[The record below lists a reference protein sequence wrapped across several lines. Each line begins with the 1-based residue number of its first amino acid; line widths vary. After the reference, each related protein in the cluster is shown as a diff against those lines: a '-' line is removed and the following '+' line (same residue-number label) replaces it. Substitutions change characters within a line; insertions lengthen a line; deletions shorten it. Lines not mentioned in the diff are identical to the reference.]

1 MYSNVTTDP
10 IACSGAVRLVVAVGD
25 GDECCT
31 DEAASGIAE
40 LARVPAWSA
49 ARVAALPG
57 RCRGSLLARWAGLV
71 RRHFGDAAVRRVRRE
86 LGALAADL
94 PDDPPDEEWFPVAV
108 QIALTDVFVGE
119 FLGGDPRLLQPLLA
133 EDVKGQVGRAAGLF
147 LRTVGPGPILGRA
160 RHIHPSLY
168 DVGRADADVGSGHAV
183 IDCTGAELF
192 ANPTWQILQLMAHAG
207 FVELTG
213 REVLSITARSPA
225 DDALRIDL
233 RWA

>member
-1 MYSNVTTDP
+1 MYSSVTTD
-10 IACSGAVRLVVAVGD
+10 AAHVVVAVGG
-25 GDECCT
+25 GDECC
-31 DEAASGIAE
+31 DEAATLGIPE
-40 LARVPAWSA
+40 LARTPPWPV

-57 RCRGSLLARWAGLV
+57 RCRGSVLARWAGLV
-71 RRHFGDAAVRRVRRE
+71 RRHFGDAAVQRVRRE
-86 LGALAADL
+86 LGPLAADL
-94 PDDPPDEEWFPVAV
+94 PDDPPDEDWFPVAV
-108 QIALTDVFVGE
+108 QIRLTDVFVRE
-119 FLGGDPRLLQPLLA
+119 FLGGDPRSLQPLLA
-133 EDVKGQVGRAAGLF
+133 DDVKQQVGRAAGLF

-160 RHIHPSLY
+160 RHLHPSFY
-168 DVGRADADVGSGHAV
+168 DVGRADAEVGHGRAQ

-213 REVLSITARSPA
+213 RKLLSITARTPA

>member
-1 MYSNVTTDP
+1 MYSSVTTDP
-10 IACSGAVRLVVAVGD
+10 TAASGAAHFVAANG
-25 GDECCT
+25 GEECCN
-31 DEAASGIAE
+31 DEAVVGIAE
-40 LARVPAWSA
+40 LAQRPAWSA
-49 ARVAALPG
+49 ARVVALPG
-57 RCRGSLLARWAGLV
+57 RCRGSVLARWAGLV
-71 RRHFGDAAVRRVRRE
+71 RRHFGDAAVRRVRAE
-86 LGALAADL
+86 LGPLAAEL
-94 PDDPPDEEWFPVAV
+94 PDDPPDEDWFPVGV
-108 QIALTDVFVGE
+108 QIRLTDVFVRE

-133 EDVKGQVGRAAGLF
+133 EDVKRQVGRAAGLF

-168 DVGRADADVGSGHAV
+168 DVGHADADVGSGHAI

-213 REVLSITARSPA
+213 RKLISILASAPA

>member
-1 MYSNVTTDP
+1 MYSSVTTDR
-10 IACSGAVRLVVAVGD
+10 ACFVVAATG
-25 GDECCT
+25 GDERCN
-31 DEAASGIAE
+31 DEAVFGIAE
-40 LARVPAWSA
+40 LARRPPWSA

-57 RCRGSLLARWAGLV
+57 RCRGSVLARWAGLV
-71 RRHFGDAAVRRVRRE
+71 RRHFGDSAVRRVRAE
-86 LGALAADL
+86 VGPLAAEL
-94 PDDPPDEEWFPVAV
+94 PDDPPDEDWFPVGV
-108 QIALTDVFVGE
+108 QIRLADVFVRE

-133 EDVKGQVGRAAGLF
+133 EDVTSQVGRAAGLF

-168 DVGRADADVGSGHAV
+168 DVGRAEADVGHGRAV

-213 REVLSITARSPA
+213 RKVLSITGSSPA
-225 DDALRIDL
+225 DDALRIEL
-233 RWA
+233 RWG